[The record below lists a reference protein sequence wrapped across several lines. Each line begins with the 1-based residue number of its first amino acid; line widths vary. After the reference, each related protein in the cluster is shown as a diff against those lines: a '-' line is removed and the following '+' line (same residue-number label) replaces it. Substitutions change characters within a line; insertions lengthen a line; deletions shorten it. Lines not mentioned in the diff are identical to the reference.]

1 MDTAVNIAMIVIS
14 IVLILVILMQAGNS
28 SFTGDTSS
36 IHRTRRGVERTLFNL
51 AIGTGVVFVIM
62 AIISSFR

>member
-14 IVLILVILMQAGNS
+14 VVLIFVILMQSGNS

-51 AIGTGVVFVIM
+51 AIGTGVVFVVM
-62 AIISSFR
+62 AIVSSFR

>member
-1 MDTAVNIAMIVIS
+1 MDTAINIAMIVVS
-14 IVLILVILMQAGNS
+14 IVLMIVILMQAGNS

-51 AIGTGVVFVIM
+51 AVGTGVVFVLM

>member
-1 MDTAVNIAMIVIS
+1 MDTAINIAMIVIS
-14 IVLILVILMQAGNS
+14 VVLIFVILMQSGNS

>member
-14 IVLILVILMQAGNS
+14 VVLMIVILMQAGNS

-36 IHRTRRGVERTLFNL
+36 INRTRRGVERTLFNL
-51 AIGTGVVFVIM
+51 TIGIAVVFVVM
-62 AIISSFR
+62 AIVSSFQ

>member
-1 MDTAVNIAMIVIS
+1 MDTAINIAMIVIS
-14 IVLILVILMQAGNS
+14 IVLIFVILMQSGNS

>member
-14 IVLILVILMQAGNS
+14 LVLILVILMQSGNS

-51 AIGTGVVFVIM
+51 TIGTGVVFVIT
-62 AIISSFR
+62 AIVSSFR